1 MTFRQAFERFMQG
14 YKTVEPEAIPFMI
27 WLMENP
33 MSPFCLHGSASLR
46 DHDAVHV
53 LLECDQ
59 SNDSE
64 AFVIGF
70 TMGTDDRIKSWEV
83 TLFKFISRYLYPEEN
98 KFTKEQI
105 QIFQRGFYYGKTRKG
120 VKRIGEWPWHKE
132 DWDIPLKDMQLKFGV
147 MKNELKYFKEVR

>member
-1 MTFRQAFERFMQG
+1 MTFRQAFERFMLG
-14 YKTVEPEAIPFMI
+14 YKTVEPTAIPFII

-70 TMGTDDRIKSWEV
+70 TMGTDDRIKDWEV
-83 TLFKFISRYLYPEEN
+83 SVFKFVSRYLYPIEN
-98 KFTKEQI
+98 KFTNRQI
-105 QIFQRGFYYGKTRKG
+105 EIFQSGFCYGQTRCI
-120 VKRIGEWPWHKE
+120 KRIGEHPWHKE
-132 DWDIPLKDMQLKFGV
+132 DWDISLKDMQQKFGV
-147 MKNELKYFKEVR
+147 MQNELEYYKEARQ

>member
-1 MTFRQAFERFMQG
+1 MTFRQAFERFMLG
-14 YKTVEPEAIPFMI
+14 YKTVEPGAIPFII

-33 MSPFCLHGSASLR
+33 MSPLCLHGSASLR

-83 TLFKFISRYLYPEEN
+83 KLFKFISRYFYPAEN
-98 KFTKEQI
+98 KFTKRQI
-105 QIFQRGFYYGKTRKG
+105 QIFESGFWYGQTRHI
-120 VKRIGEWPWHKE
+120 KRIGEWSWHRE
-132 DWDIPLKDMQLKFGV
+132 NWDMDFKAMQDKFGI
-147 MKNELKYFKEVR
+147 MSNELDFYKAARQ